1 MEEMDEKLKKELWDN
16 ITSFIGA
23 NVESIFVSTGSLEV
37 EKYIILLR
45 QIAKIRIN
53 TNHLTTTDFKN
64 RTIKIKKNDILTD
77 KQLKT
82 MQWILEN
89 NDFLIEQVEK
99 ILNRFRF
106 RKIDKKENSN
116 KYQELLKYFDE

>member
-1 MEEMDEKLKKELWDN
+1 MNEKLKKELWDN

-23 NVESIFVSTGSLEV
+23 NVESIFVNTGSLEV

-53 TNHLTTTDFKN
+53 TNRLTTTDFKN

>member
-1 MEEMDEKLKKELWDN
+1 MEEMNEKLKKELWDN

-23 NVESIFVSTGSLEV
+23 NVESIFVNTGSLEV

-53 TNHLTTTDFKN
+53 TNRLTTTDFKN

>member
-1 MEEMDEKLKKELWDN
+1 MEEMNEKLKNELWGN

-23 NVESIFVSTGSLEV
+23 NVESIFVNTRSLDV

-53 TNHLTTTDFKN
+53 TNHLTTTDFKK
-64 RTIKIKKNDILTD
+64 RKIKIKKNDILTD

-89 NDFLIEQVEK
+89 NDFLIKEVERL
-99 ILNRFRF
+99 LNKFRF
-106 RKIDKKENSN
+106 RKIEKKEND
-116 KYQELLKYFDE
+116 KYQEILKYFDE